1 MPNDAL
7 GNTARG
13 LEAAQAR
20 LGIAPL
26 LSPADLAN
34 PMVDELSVSNAVGVF
49 LIGDRSF
56 LFCFLEAR

>member
-26 LSPADLAN
+26 LSPGDLAN
-34 PMVDELSVSNAVGVF
+34 PLVDELSVSNAVRVF
-49 LIGDRSF
+49 GDWG
-56 LFCFLEAR
+56 LCCTMVARL